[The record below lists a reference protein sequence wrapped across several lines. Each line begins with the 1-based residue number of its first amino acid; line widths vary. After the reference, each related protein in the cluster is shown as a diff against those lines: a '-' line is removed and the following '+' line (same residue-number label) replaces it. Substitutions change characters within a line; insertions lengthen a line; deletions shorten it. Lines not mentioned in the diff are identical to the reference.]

1 MTVAS
6 ERAAG
11 GGGTDHATDQL
22 IFNPHKGDFWVMAN
36 FTVRVEL
43 HQAELVD
50 YQRLHVAMEQKGFSR
65 QITADD
71 GRAYYMPWAEYNGS
85 GNLTSA
91 QVRDIARQAADSTG
105 KQNAVFVTEAVSRA
119 WIGLN
124 QLTTA

>member
-1 MTVAS
+1 MDAYRVVPDIRRHLTEKEK
-6 ERAAG
+6 ERF
-11 GGGTDHATDQL
+11 Q
-22 IFNPHKGDFWVMAN
+22 MAN

-43 HQAELVD
+43 HKAEWND
-50 YQRLHVAMEQKGFSR
+50 YEQLHAAMEQKGFSR
-65 QITADD
+65 QITSDD
-71 GRAYYMPWAEYNGS
+71 GKAYHLPWAEYNGT
-85 GNLTSA
+85 GNLTSS

>member
-1 MTVAS
+1 
-6 ERAAG
+6 
-11 GGGTDHATDQL
+11 
-22 IFNPHKGDFWVMAN
+22 MAN

-43 HQAELVD
+43 HKAEWAD
-50 YQRLHVAMEQKGFSR
+50 YDQLHAAMEQKGFSR
-65 QITADD
+65 QITSDE
-71 GRAYYMPWAEYNGS
+71 GRAYQMPWAEYNGT

-91 QVRDIARQAADSTG
+91 QVRDIAREAADSIG